1 MLQLVSQFTEYI
13 AVKKKTVNKTKQ
25 TNKQDSNLISHLKKE
40 VYDNEQWNNVNAKQ
54 LDYNSSYKAALL
66 SEQYRANISH
76 LTQTL
81 TKLLF
86 QFHKSREFETSVY
99 FLQILIRFVYFLTAG
114 AQPLARIFSEVPRI
128 PQIPLTPHPTQ
139 CSQR

>member
-1 MLQLVSQFTEYI
+1 M
-13 AVKKKTVNKTKQ
+13 KKKKKKPVNKTKQ
-25 TNKQDSNLISHLKKE
+25 TNKQDSNLISHLKKQ

-54 LDYNSSYKAALL
+54 RDYNSSYKAVLL

-86 QFHKSREFETSVY
+86 QFHKSREFELSVY
-99 FLQILIRFVYFLTAG
+99 FLQILISFVYFLTAG
-114 AQPLARIFSEVPRI
+114 A
-128 PQIPLTPHPTQ
+128 
-139 CSQR
+139 